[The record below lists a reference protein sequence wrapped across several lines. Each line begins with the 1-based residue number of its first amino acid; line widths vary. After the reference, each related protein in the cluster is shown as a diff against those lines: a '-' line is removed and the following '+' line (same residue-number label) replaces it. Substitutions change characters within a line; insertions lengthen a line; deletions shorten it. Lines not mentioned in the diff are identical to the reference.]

1 MNIMVFVLLVCMVVL
16 TVSIAQFVSFV
27 ILDIYTKGCVYSS
40 ALKDGSVILILL
52 FQFVWNVWMDV

>member
-52 FQFVWNVWMDV
+52 FQFV